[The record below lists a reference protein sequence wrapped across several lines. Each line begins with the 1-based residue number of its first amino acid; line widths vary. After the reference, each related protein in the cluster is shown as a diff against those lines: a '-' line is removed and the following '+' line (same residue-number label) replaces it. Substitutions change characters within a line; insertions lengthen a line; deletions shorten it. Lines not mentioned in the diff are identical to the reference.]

1 MRKTV
6 LTVLFAFLC
15 LPANPSRAAELKQ
28 KTVEVF
34 DHYIR
39 ATEARMAE
47 ELRQGNSFLWVD
59 RLPEPRRHMLYAQL
73 RAGQIA
79 IEHLGTL
86 EEGKPIKVPS
96 GLIHHWAGVIFIP
109 GATLQQALAV
119 VQDYNNHQSTYGP
132 DVRRSKLLRRDG
144 NNFKVYLQLYRK
156 TIVTVV
162 LNAEFEARYTPI
174 DAARVYSQSY
184 STRIAE
190 VEDPDEPG
198 ERERPVGNDHGYLWR
213 LYSYWRFLER
223 DEGVYVQLESI
234 ALSRS
239 VPAVFAWLVN
249 PLLRKLPRET
259 LSSLLTSTRAAVTK
273 KFVKA
278 SLAS

>member
-6 LTVLFAFLC
+6 LTVLLAFLC
-15 LPANPSRAAELKQ
+15 LPAKPSNAAELKQ
-28 KTVEVF
+28 KTVEAF

-47 ELRQGNSFLWVD
+47 ELRKGNTFLWVD
-59 RLPEPRRHMLYAQL
+59 RLAESRRQMLYAQL
-73 RAGQIA
+73 REGQIA
-79 IEHLGTL
+79 IEHLSTL
-86 EEGKPIKVPS
+86 EAGKPIKVPS

-109 GATLQQALAV
+109 GASLPQALAV
-119 VQDYNNHQSTYGP
+119 VQDYDNHENTYRP

-156 TIVTVV
+156 TIITVV
-162 LNAEFEARYTPI
+162 LNAEFEVRYTPI

-190 VEDPDEPG
+190 VEDPDEPD
-198 ERERPVGNDHGYLWR
+198 EREKPVGNDHGYLWR

-223 DEGVYVQLESI
+223 DGGVYVQLESI

-239 VPAVFAWLVN
+239 VPSVFAWLVN
-249 PLLRKLPRET
+249 PLLKRLPRET

>member
-1 MRKTV
+1 MRETV
-6 LTVLFAFLC
+6 LTVLLAFLC
-15 LPANPSRAAELKQ
+15 LPANPARAAELKQ
-28 KTVEVF
+28 KTAEVF

-47 ELRQGNSFLWVD
+47 ELRQGNTFLWVD
-59 RLPEPRRHMLYAQL
+59 RLPEPRRQMLYAQL
-73 RAGQIA
+73 REGQIA
-79 IEHLGTL
+79 SEHLDTL

-96 GLIHHWAGVIFIP
+96 GLIHHWAGVIFIT

-119 VQDYNNHQSTYGP
+119 VQDYNNHQSIYRP

-144 NNFKVYLQLYRK
+144 NNFKVYLRLYRK

-162 LNAEFEARYTPI
+162 LNAEFEVRYTPI

-198 ERERPVGNDHGYLWR
+198 EREKPVGNDHGYLWR

-223 DEGVYVQLESI
+223 DGGVYVQLESI

-278 SLAS
+278 GLAS